1 VLDTSHKWNT
11 WSNRSKIIASFYC
24 DITRSVFGYVPDIET
39 LWMQKILTFIIWIGI
54 QGLFGNV
61 KIDKDKFDDTT
72 VNRKRIDNA
81 MINRKKDE
89 SANNSLQNSKQKT
102 KDWTAKQLT
111 CRINPDVPEWEAI
124 CDIHHNPDLDSGS
137 SIDG

>member
-1 VLDTSHKWNT
+1 
-11 WSNRSKIIASFYC
+11 
-24 DITRSVFGYVPDIET
+24 
-39 LWMQKILTFIIWIGI
+39 
-54 QGLFGNV
+54 V

-102 KDWTAKQLT
+102 KD
-111 CRINPDVPEWEAI
+111 
-124 CDIHHNPDLDSGS
+124 
-137 SIDG
+137 